1 MSRAGDPVGSCDKE
15 LRISWAGGP
24 GGDERRQSPAALPA
38 TVRTTNTS
46 QKSSMLFEEGECF
59 HSGELGEACPKL
71 DCTVVLEAALS
82 VPGVLRA
89 SLAQRLNRSLSTRRT
104 YFTRL
109 HREVRAL

>member
-71 DCTVVLEAALS
+71 IVQSCS
-82 VPGVLRA
+82 RQRSQSPG
-89 SLAQRLNRSLSTRRT
+89 S
-104 YFTRL
+104 
-109 HREVRAL
+109 